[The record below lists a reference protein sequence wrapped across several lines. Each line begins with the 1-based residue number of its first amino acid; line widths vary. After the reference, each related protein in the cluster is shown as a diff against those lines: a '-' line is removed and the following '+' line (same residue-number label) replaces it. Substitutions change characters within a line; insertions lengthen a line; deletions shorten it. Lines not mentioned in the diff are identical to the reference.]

1 MIWFFNRHSSLYNR
15 QSMRYALLLLTCAV
29 LCLAAHAQLQPA
41 DLYHLRSVSDVAI
54 APDANHIAYAV
65 QSNDGPGRPYGQ
77 IWILD
82 LRSGKS
88 LQLSAGADTS
98 GSPVWSPSGEWLA
111 YEGDSGGKSGL
122 LIAHAD
128 GSGVRFLAPT
138 EPTNSPEPHM
148 GRTIAWAPDGRQIAF
163 VSAQPG
169 LETKD
174 ASGDPMVI
182 TRYLYKP
189 DYWEGNSHFND
200 NRRLHIFVVELAS
213 GKVRQL
219 TQGAGYEHSIDWS
232 PDGKEILYAAEHGPD
247 ADRFFNYDLFTVSA
261 AEGAIRQLTATEG
274 VEYYPR
280 WSPDGRMIAFAAT
293 KRGLTDRETNMEDT
307 HVWVMNA
314 DGSKRREIGAAIDNR
329 QGAPEWAA
337 DSSALYFTVQERG
350 NNRLYRS
357 PINGSPQLVV
367 GETGWV

>member
-1 MIWFFNRHSSLYNR
+1 
-15 QSMRYALLLLTCAV
+15 MRYALLLLTCAV
-29 LCLAAHAQLQPA
+29 LCFAAHAQLQPA

-54 APDANHIAYAV
+54 SPDANHIAYAV

-122 LIAHAD
+122 FIAHAD

-138 EPTNSPEPHM
+138 ESTNSPEPHM
-148 GRTIAWAPDGRQIAF
+148 GRTIAWAPDGNQIAF

-169 LETKD
+169 PETKD

-232 PDGKEILYAAEHGPD
+232 PDGKEIL
-247 ADRFFNYDLFTVSA
+247 
-261 AEGAIRQLTATEG
+261 
-274 VEYYPR
+274 
-280 WSPDGRMIAFAAT
+280 
-293 KRGLTDRETNMEDT
+293 
-307 HVWVMNA
+307 
-314 DGSKRREIGAAIDNR
+314 
-329 QGAPEWAA
+329 
-337 DSSALYFTVQERG
+337 
-350 NNRLYRS
+350 
-357 PINGSPQLVV
+357 
-367 GETGWV
+367 